1 MTSDVHLGNSV
12 WKLIESGSRMLIQMA
27 NYDSRLNGN
36 DSWLRSYVLNSKLNS
51 KQSLKSTKVLFS
63 TGKTSGSGDP
73 ITCGQLQVQM

>member
-51 KQSLKSTKVLFS
+51 KQSLKSIKVLFS